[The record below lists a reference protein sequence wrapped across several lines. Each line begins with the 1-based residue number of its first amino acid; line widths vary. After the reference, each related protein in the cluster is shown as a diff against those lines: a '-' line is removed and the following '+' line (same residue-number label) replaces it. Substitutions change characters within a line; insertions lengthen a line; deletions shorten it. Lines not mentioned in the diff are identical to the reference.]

1 MAPKITLHYWTL
13 PSRGEF
19 IRFILYNK
27 NIEFNEVNYT
37 FDDIPA
43 IKANEALFPMGQVPT
58 IVLENGDQIF
68 QSHAIVRYL
77 ANEYDLY
84 GKTNMDKAIIDQV
97 LDTLKEIEEKCRES
111 MLFSKGEDQQQK
123 YKILFGDTAPRALRF
138 TEKCL
143 KRNNNGKG
151 YLVGESLSIGDI
163 ALAVAI
169 ESLTLLYNKDYRNV
183 MDDFPL
189 LMDLNKKVREAPGI
203 KEYLQKRG
211 QQAKYPPF
219 PVPE

>member
-1 MAPKITLHYWTL
+1 
-13 PSRGEF
+13 
-19 IRFILYNK
+19 
-27 NIEFNEVNYT
+27 VNYT